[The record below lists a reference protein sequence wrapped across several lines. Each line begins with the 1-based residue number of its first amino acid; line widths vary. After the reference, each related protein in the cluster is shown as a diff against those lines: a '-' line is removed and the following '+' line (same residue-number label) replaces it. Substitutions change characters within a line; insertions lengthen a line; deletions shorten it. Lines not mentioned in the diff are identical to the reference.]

1 MVKEKK
7 ERESVCVCVKSR
19 KPVTGSRSLAL
30 LEKGG
35 KNAAFGR
42 RVSSG
47 SPSSCRRGK
56 GRQGEGGGRRGKE
69 GEGKAGGVGKE
80 GSKCLYRHGTEQTTD
95 RQTAR
100 LDR

>member
-56 GRQGEGGGRRGKE
+56 GRQGKGKQGGLGRRE
-69 GEGKAGGVGKE
+69 VSA
-80 GSKCLYRHGTEQTTD
+80 CIDTEQNRQQTD
-95 RQTAR
+95 RQP
-100 LDR
+100 D